1 MRCAPLGITYALM
14 LAAVMLNL
22 AAAQS
27 PESPIGSTVKTID
40 AVVPRDRTILDSCS
54 GDLNHDGST
63 DVVLVTQALDSQVI
77 DIEWPDFIDTV
88 FAQPRSVIVLFG
100 SGSGAF
106 TVFTRNDHF
115 IPLHAS
121 PHMDEPL
128 GGLRIENGRLVVHCT
143 SWASMGSWSMGRW
156 FYSFQL
162 LDGELR
168 LAEASTGWFHRA
180 SHESTDHEFNLL
192 TGTYVSIKNQ
202 YMEEET
208 ELEKAERENDERPE
222 EEVKTTRS
230 TGTLDPIPS
239 MTLGSMHRQGTWA
252 ILPDVH
258 L

>member
-1 MRCAPLGITYALM
+1 MRCASLGMTCALM
-14 LAAVMLNL
+14 LAPAMMNHAV
-22 AAAQS
+22 AQS
-27 PESPIGSTVKTID
+27 AFVEVGSTVKTIE
-40 AVVPRDRTILDSCS
+40 AVVPNDRTILDSCS

-63 DVVLVTQALDSQVI
+63 DVVLVLQAVDSQLI
-77 DIEWPDFIDTV
+77 AITWPDYVDTV

-115 IPLHAS
+115 IPLHDT
-121 PHMDEPL
+121 PHMNEPL
-128 GGLRIENGRLVVHCT
+128 EDMSIENGQLVVRCT
-143 SWASMGSWSMGRW
+143 SWASMGSWSMGHW
-156 FYSFQL
+156 VYSFRF

-168 LAEASTGWFHRA
+168 LTEANTGWFHRA
-180 SHESTDHEFNLL
+180 SHESTEHEFNLL
-192 TGTYVSIKNQ
+192 AGTYVTIKNQ
-202 YMEEET
+202 YLEEEG
-208 ELEKAERENDERPE
+208 EQDKAEGENDEHPE
-222 EEVKTTRS
+222 EEEKTTRS